1 MSIKFKSSIE
11 SEGKIIQSK
20 HRAIK
25 HTDTVQTLE
34 VKVVTKTAAHPEHGN
49 GSSYGYT
56 IDGVEGA
63 YLELTPGITYRFD
76 QSDGSNGGTGTGG
89 NAHPLRFA
97 TAKDAAGST
106 AYTGSE
112 VTTNG
117 SPGSSGAYTQIIPT
131 TTTPPILH
139 YYCSSHG
146 NMGSYAKFGTGTVG
160 DTYSINASVNSSDSD
175 DIDLNLDAAS
185 GTDSVIRLTAGSNIN
200 LTRNGAQQVT
210 IESTASGGDTYDLNA
225 VQDGNNVD
233 INLTS
238 GSGSDNSVVQLTA
251 GTGITLT
258 RNSAAEVTVASSSS
272 SSGGQV
278 TTQLNVSGDGTTQA
292 TDGSRTQFTIASAP
306 ASENNLQIYIDGVY
320 QSKNDFSVSGTTVT
334 LDAAPATGAVLEII
348 HFVVVN
354 ANIFL
359 QTHTATSGQTSFNAG
374 GTISSENDTQVYID
388 GVYQSKNNYS
398 VSGSNVVL
406 DTAPATGAVVEIVNI
421 RATAGDNDSSGAIDW
436 QSTHQNSNFTAVAG
450 KGYFI
455 NTTSSAITMTMPSS
469 PSVGDTVAVIDAYFK
484 FQSNALTIAS
494 SDKINGQNSN
504 FLLSTV
510 GKAVEMVYSG
520 SVKGWLVATDADDHA
535 AEDVMKYLVVA
546 GGGAG
551 GNYLG
556 GGGGAGGIRSGNF
569 IPTSGVQYTATVGQ
583 GGAGVNAYAV
593 SSAANNGGNSSLAG
607 SGITTVNATGGG
619 GGGSYS
625 GGAGA
630 SGGSGGGGGIQEG
643 GGGGAAGAGNSGGY
657 SPVEG
662 YAGGA
667 GKYRSAGAA
676 YGPSGAGGGASEA
689 GDDGLINQGIPA
701 SGHKGGDGITS
712 NITGLDVIY
721 GGGGGAATYSGSTA
735 NGVSLGGAGGG
746 GNGAGN
752 GQPATGNSGTDGLG
766 GGGGGGTSD
775 NGGSGKGGDG
785 GDGVV
790 ILSVPTLYYTGTTTG
805 SPTVTTSG
813 AQTIIK
819 FTGSGTYTH

>member
-1 MSIKFKSSIE
+1 MGIKFKSPLQLSAHRSIAH
-11 SEGKIIQSK
+11 S
-20 HRAIK
+20 
-25 HTDTVQTLE
+25 DTAKTLI
-34 VKVVTKTAAHPEHGN
+34 VKVIDKTAAHPEHGN
-49 GSSYGYT
+49 GSSSGYT

-63 YLELTPGITYRFD
+63 YLELTPGNTYKFD
-76 QSDGSNGGTGTGG
+76 QSDNSN
-89 NAHPLRFA
+89 ASHPLRFYEEA
-97 TAKDAAGST
+97 NKTT
-106 AYTGSE
+106 AYTTG
-112 VTTNG
+112 VITNG
-117 SPGSSGAYTQIIPT
+117 TAGSSGAYTQITPT
-131 TTTPPILH
+131 TSTPPILF
-139 YYCSSHG
+139 YQCSSHSL
-146 NMGSYAKFGTGTVG
+146 MGSYVKFGTGTIG
-160 DTYSINASVNSSDSD
+160 DTYSINVATDGSNV
-175 DIDLNLDAAS
+175 DLNLDAAS
-185 GTDSVIRLTAGSNIN
+185 GTDSTVQLTAGTGIS
-200 LTRNGAQQVT
+200 LTRNDAQQVT
-210 IESTASGGDTYDLNA
+210 IASTASGETYDLNA

-238 GSGSDNSVVQLTA
+238 GSGGDNSVVQLTA

-258 RNSAAEVTVASSSS
+258 RNSAAEVTVASSA
-272 SSGGQV
+272 SGNAGQV
-278 TTQLNVSGDGTTQA
+278 TTQADISGTSPTQA
-292 TDGSRTQFTIASAP
+292 TDGSRTQFTISSTP
-306 ASENNLQIYIDGVY
+306 ASENNLQIYLDGVY
-320 QSKNDFSVSGTTVT
+320 QSKDTFSVSGTTVT
-334 LDAAPATGAVLEII
+334 LSTAPPAGSSLEII

-374 GTISSENDTQVYID
+374 GNISSENDTQVYID

-406 DTAPATGAVVEIVNI
+406 NTAPATGAVVEIVNI

-494 SDKINGQNSN
+494 SDKINGTNSN

-520 SVKGWLVATDADDHA
+520 SLKGWLVGSDADDHA
-535 AEDVMKYLVVA
+535 AEDIMRYLVVA

-551 GNYLG
+551 GNYIG
-556 GGGGAGGIRSGNF
+556 GGGGAGGVRSGSF

-583 GGAGVNAYAV
+583 GGAGVHAYGV

-607 SGITTVNATGGG
+607 SGITTVNTTGGG

-630 SGGSGGGGGIQEG
+630 AGGSGGGGGVQES
-643 GGGGAAGAGNSGGY
+643 GGGGAAGAGNAGGY
-657 SPVEG
+657 APVEG
-662 YAGGA
+662 FNGGA
-667 GKYRSAGAA
+667 GSYRSAGNV
-676 YGPSGAGGGASEA
+676 YGPCGAGGGASEA
-689 GDDGLINQGIPA
+689 GDNGLPNQGIPV

-721 GGGGGAATYSGSTA
+721 GGGGGAATLSGSTA
-735 NGVSLGGAGGG
+735 NGISLGGAGGG
-746 GNGAGN
+746 GNGVPN
-752 GQPATGNSGTDGLG
+752 GQPQTGGDGTDGLG
-766 GGGGGGTSD
+766 GGGGGGTSHHT
-775 NGGSGKGGDG
+775 GGTGKGGDG

-790 ILSVPTLYYTGTTTG
+790 ILSVPTLYFTNTTTG
-805 SPTVTTSG
+805 SPTITTSG

>member
-1 MSIKFKSSIE
+1 MPIKFKSKV
-11 SEGKIIQSK
+11 SELDIDGKIIQSK
-20 HRAIK
+20 HRVK
-25 HTDTVQTLE
+25 RHTDDVQTLI
-34 VKVVTKTAAHPEHGN
+34 VKVVSKTAAHPYHPGN
-49 GSSYGYT
+49 GGTISNHGYT
-56 IDGVEGA
+56 IDGIEA
-63 YLELTPGITYRFD
+63 PYLEFTPGITYRFD
-76 QSDGSNGGTGTGG
+76 QSDSSNT
-89 NAHPLRFA
+89 NHPLRFY
-97 TAKDAAGST
+97 KDAAKVT
-106 AYTGSE
+106 QYTVASE
-112 VTTNG
+112 VSVVGT
-117 SPGSSGAYTQIIPT
+117 PGNAGAYTQIAPT
-131 TTTPPILH
+131 YSTPPVLH
-139 YYCSSHG
+139 YQCSVHG
-146 NMGSYAKFGTGTVG
+146 YMGNCMKFGTQSATDLSGFDTDDLTEGSTNKYLTQANLGQRNVG
-160 DTYSINASVNSSDSD
+160 DLLDVDTTGVANNKILKYDSSTSKFIIADDGGSSSSAITVQEEGVSLSTAATTLNFVGSSVT
-175 DIDLNLDAAS
+175 AS
-185 GTDSVIRLTAGSNIN
+185 GT
-200 LTRNGAQQVT
+200 GATKT
-210 IESTASGGDTYDLNA
+210 ITIS
-225 VQDGNNVD
+225 
-233 INLTS
+233 
-238 GSGSDNSVVQLTA
+238 
-251 GTGITLT
+251 GTGG
-258 RNSAAEVTVASSSS
+258 N
-272 SSGGQV
+272 SGGQV
-278 TTQLNVSGDGTTQA
+278 TTQKNISGDGTTQA
-292 TDGSRTQFTIASAP
+292 TDGSRTQFTISSTP
-306 ASENNLQIYIDGVY
+306 VSENNLQIYIDGVY
-320 QSKNDFSVSGTTVT
+320 QSKDTFSVSGTTVT
-334 LDAAPATGAVLEII
+334 LSTAPPTGSSLEII
-348 HFVVVN
+348 HFIVVN

-359 QTHTATSGQTSFNAG
+359 QTHTTANNSTTSFNAG
-374 GTISSENDTQVYID
+374 GTISSENDTQVYVD

-406 DTAPATGAVVEIVNI
+406 STAPATGAVVEIVNI

-436 QSTHQNSNFTAVAG
+436 QSTHQNSNFTAAAG

-494 SDKINGQNSN
+494 SDKINGTNSN

-520 SVKGWLVATDADDHA
+520 STKGWLVATDADDHA

-546 GGGAG
+546 GGAAG

-556 GGGGAGGIRSGNF
+556 GGGGAGGVRSGNF

-583 GGAGVNAYAV
+583 GGAGVNAYNV
-593 SSAANNGGNSSLAG
+593 SSASNNGGNSSLAG
-607 SGITTVNATGGG
+607 SGITTVSATGGG
-619 GGGSYS
+619 GAGSYS
-625 GGAGA
+625 GGSGA
-630 SGGSGGGGGIQEG
+630 AGGSGGGGGIQES
-643 GGGGAAGAGNSGGY
+643 GGGGAAGAGNAGGY

-667 GKYRSAGAA
+667 GTYRSAGNA
-676 YGPSGAGGGASEA
+676 YGPSGAGGGASEVGDA
-689 GDDGLINQGIPA
+689 GLPNQGIPA
-701 SGHKGGDGITS
+701 TGHKGGDGVTS

-721 GGGGGAATYSGSTA
+721 GGGGGAATYTGSTA

-752 GQPATGNSGTDGLG
+752 GQPATGGNGTDGLG

-775 NGGSGKGGDG
+775 SGGSGKGGDG